1 LSEPSVNSKV
11 RLLGGV
17 TPADKASLPLPA
29 RTPAQPP
36 AQAAPAPQQPA
47 RAAPAPAPVS
57 PPPVQAAPPPPAP
70 ASPPPAPA
78 SPPALSAP
86 VQAEP
91 ILLCDSADG
100 ADLLNAAEIVQPLAR
115 LCVAPQVQTPFLAAI
130 TGPTGAGKS
139 FALRRLTRAI
149 EQFRAPPA
157 ASSDVAL
164 ARVVVAHVDAAGGV
178 EAPIA
183 IASAAYAA
191 LDRGPGG
198 VDYSALLDET
208 GHSGGDPH
216 RAARA
221 ASDRHDDLV
230 RKLEAERS
238 QRDDLEARRARLAD
252 TLLFETPGSRI
263 DVFARANRGPI
274 EARLRRFGLAGS
286 DAGLSF
292 RSLVRDMATLGAG
305 ARSAIVIRSIWGYGS
320 QGRLLFWAIV
330 AFALAFAVNF
340 LHGQTAIG
348 AMEQGN
354 DSLKSVAAWIEA
366 HGDWFDRASQVL
378 LVLGALAI
386 ALNLWRALSFS
397 NLLLRGARLLNH
409 EVRERRRDLEARAT
423 GLNQRVAA
431 LTNEAEAAAR
441 RAETASQRAGGKASV
456 RAPGPE
462 FLEAGNGPSAAAR
475 GFLGALSAR
484 IGHPSATGPAPDR
497 LILVIDNLDALS
509 PAAAVGWIDVAQ
521 GVIGSGCVGLLAF
534 DPRRLAV
541 ALGGP
546 RQARRRFGKWLQVT
560 VNLPARQGAD
570 GQRVVARL
578 LSTAAQSPPPPD
590 WKAAAAL
597 VEPLS
602 PTETTLL
609 ASLAPLAAH
618 SPRDAKRFLNAYRL
632 ARCSNLPRPVVALMQ
647 AAAFADDESQAAM
660 RERLAK
666 DSGDLTDVAGPAA
679 LASAVK
685 AARSAN
691 GGAISVQDARAAAEV
706 ARRYALPL

>member
-1 LSEPSVNSKV
+1 MSEPSVNSKV

-17 TPADKASLPLPA
+17 TPADKASLP
-29 RTPAQPP
+29 
-36 AQAAPAPQQPA
+36 AACADPCAAA
-47 RAAPAPAPVS
+47 RAGRPGRAAARAGRPGRAAARAGRPA
-57 PPPVQAAPPPPAP
+57 
-70 ASPPPAPA
+70 PPPAPA

-91 ILLCDSADG
+91 ILLCDSAEG

-149 EQFRAPPA
+149 EQFRAAPA

-252 TLLFETPGSRI
+252 ALLFETPGSRI
-263 DVFARANRGPI
+263 DVFARANRGTI

-320 QGRLLFWAIV
+320 QARLLFWAAV
-330 AFALAFAVNF
+330 AFVLAFGVNQ
-340 LHGQTAIG
+340 LHGERAIG
-348 AMEQGN
+348 AMERGN
-354 DSLKSVAAWIEA
+354 DSLKPVAAWIEA
-366 HGDWFDRASQVL
+366 HGDWFDRASEVL

-409 EVRERRRDLEARAT
+409 EARERRRDLEARAT
-423 GLNQRVAA
+423 RLNQRVAA
-431 LTNEAEAAAR
+431 LTTEAEAAAR

-462 FLEAGNGPSAAAR
+462 FLEAGHGPSAAAR
-475 GFLGALSAR
+475 AFLAALSGR
-484 IGHPSATGPAPDR
+484 IGQASATGPAPDR
-497 LILVIDNLDALS
+497 LIFVIDNLDALS

-521 GVIGSGCVGLLAF
+521 SVIGPGCVGLLAF

-546 RQARRRFGKWLQVT
+546 RKARRRFGKWLQVT
-560 VNLPARQGAD
+560 VNLPARHGDGRGAGRRAASID
-570 GQRVVARL
+570 GRAV
-578 LSTAAQSPPPPD
+578 
-590 WKAAAAL
+590 AAAARL
-597 VEPLS
+597 EGRGGAGRAALDRGDDAIGFARAPRRAFAARRQAFPQCLSSGSLLEP
-602 PTETTLL
+602 
-609 ASLAPLAAH
+609 
-618 SPRDAKRFLNAYRL
+618 
-632 ARCSNLPRPVVALMQ
+632 
-647 AAAFADDESQAAM
+647 AAA
-660 RERLAK
+660 
-666 DSGDLTDVAGPAA
+666 GDGAHAGGGLRRRRVAG
-679 LASAVK
+679 
-685 AARSAN
+685 
-691 GGAISVQDARAAAEV
+691 GDARASRQGLGRPDRC
-706 ARRYALPL
+706 RRPGGAGQRHQGRPRRE